1 MPYSIASRSSI
12 VAEPVRTGGQRI
24 ALAAL
29 VLVLAGGC
37 RSQTYRA
44 AQLPSELR
52 AAQRARTSA
61 VNLAQV
67 SRGGPANS
75 LIGAGD
81 LLEVAVSSGLE
92 PEVRPFSTRVA
103 DDGTIEVPDV
113 GRVQVAGLEPHTA
126 ALAVSQASVDRG
138 IFVQPQVSVEVA
150 SKAVNHVTVLGAV
163 ANPGLQKL
171 PKNSS
176 DLISALAAAGGLAED
191 AGTEVEI
198 IRPASLGP
206 AFAGGPSAAGGVQ
219 PASYAAES
227 AAAPQTI
234 KIDLAAEEGFAAE
247 QSALADRDVVMVR
260 PQEKEVVF
268 VGGLVNKAGQF
279 ELPRDQDVHL
289 LDALMLGGGLS
300 SPVADKVLVL
310 RQLPDKSG
318 SVTIQAS
325 VRKAK
330 RDAAENLRIAA
341 GDTVIVEQTPATA
354 VVEAMTRLI
363 RVTIGVADQTSI
375 F

>member
-1 MPYSIASRSSI
+1 
-12 VAEPVRTGGQRI
+12 
-24 ALAAL
+24 
-29 VLVLAGGC
+29 
-37 RSQTYRA
+37 
-44 AQLPSELR
+44 
-52 AAQRARTSA
+52 
-61 VNLAQV
+61 
-67 SRGGPANS
+67 
-75 LIGAGD
+75 
-81 LLEVAVSSGLE
+81 
-92 PEVRPFSTRVA
+92 
-103 DDGTIEVPDV
+103 
-113 GRVQVAGLEPHTA
+113 
-126 ALAVSQASVDRG
+126 
-138 IFVQPQVSVEVA
+138 
-150 SKAVNHVTVLGAV
+150 
-163 ANPGLQKL
+163 
-171 PKNSS
+171 
-176 DLISALAAAGGLAED
+176 
-191 AGTEVEI
+191 
-198 IRPASLGP
+198 
-206 AFAGGPSAAGGVQ
+206 
-219 PASYAAES
+219 
-227 AAAPQTI
+227 
-234 KIDLAAEEGFAAE
+234 
-247 QSALADRDVVMVR
+247 MVR